1 MSKLGKF
8 VVALALCLMMSLA
21 LFTTS
26 FAQSANHQVA
36 SNTAHTAV
44 ATTARWGG
52 GWGWGGGGWGWGG
65 GWGGGWGW
73 GGGCCSCWCGCGGG
87 WGW

>member
-8 VVALALCLMMSLA
+8 VVALALCLTMSLA

-26 FAQSANHQVA
+26 FAQSAHP

-44 ATTARWGG
+44 TTTAQVAHSARWGG
-52 GWGWGGGGWGWGG
+52 WGWGWGGGGWGWSSGW
-65 GWGGGWGW
+65 GWGGGW
-73 GGGCCSCWCGCGGG
+73 GGGCCSCWCGCG
-87 WGW
+87 W